1 MSLIVR
7 ALTVAL
13 CVAVVEG
20 KSIEENISKLNADS
34 YAERKLAQK
43 ELSEWSKKA
52 PKKAIEQLFA
62 YYLRATSPEA
72 QERIYQ
78 LLKEL
83 VIAEKY
89 GKPKGF
95 VGVLM
100 EEGTKQIGDKLV
112 VVIIVTEIV
121 PKSSADIYGLQKGD
135 VIWRVD
141 ATGFERNAFA
151 RVQFF
156 EAVTAKRQGDILTI
170 DLLRGEEA
178 IKKELVLGAIP
189 KEIEMLN
196 NRGRRQ
202 SLEIEKQ
209 RYFDSWLER
218 KLPKEASH

>member
-1 MSLIVR
+1 MSFIVR

-20 KSIEENISKLNADS
+20 KSIEETISKLNADS

-52 PKKAIEQLFA
+52 PKKATEQLFA

-83 VIAEKY
+83 VVAEKY
-89 GKPKGF
+89 GKSKGF

-100 EEGTKQIGDKLV
+100 KEGTKQIGDKLV
-112 VVIIVTEIV
+112 AVIIVTGIV
-121 PKSSADIYGLQKGD
+121 PKSAADIYGLQKGD

-141 ATGFERNAFA
+141 AAGFERDAFA
-151 RVQFF
+151 RAQFF
-156 EAVTAKRQGDILTI
+156 ETVTAKRQGDILTI

-178 IKKELVLGAIP
+178 IKKKLVLGAIP
-189 KEIEMLN
+189 KELEMLN

-202 SLEIEKQ
+202 PLEIEKQ